1 MACPQEDNIETK
13 TNEKRT
19 KYQQLAFEMRERRV
33 GFKVIAIPI
42 VIGCL
47 GGGINKS
54 IKEVR
59 RIFENDELAKQ
70 IVGTMQKTVLMDSE
84 TILRKILSGL
94 VQYAEN

>member
-1 MACPQEDNIETK
+1 MTCPQEDNIETK

-33 GFKVIAIPI
+33 GFKVIAVPI
-42 VIGCL
+42 VVGCL
-47 GGGINKS
+47 GEGINKS

-94 VQYAEN
+94 VQYVEN